1 MIKTIILTF
10 SLFFIL
16 SCNNDDKNS
25 NFQSTVIPFTEIGK
39 GSLYGNGSEN
49 ISQSNLL
56 INNQIDWQNLI
67 DQMNSVNNISNNFTE
82 NTIDF
87 DSYSIVAIFLEI
99 KPTGWEVSIT
109 NITENETNIS
119 VSILE
124 SKMDNTVITQPF
136 HIVKIPKTNKEI
148 VVEMR

>member
-1 MIKTIILTF
+1 M
-10 SLFFIL
+10 L
-16 SCNNDDKNS
+16 SCNSDDKNS

-39 GSLYGNGSEN
+39 GSLDGNGSEN
-49 ISQSNLL
+49 ISQSNRL
-56 INNQIDWQNLI
+56 INDQTDWQNLI
-67 DQMNSVNNISNNFTE
+67 YQMNSVNNISNNFTE
-82 NTIDF
+82 TTIDF

-124 SKMDNTVITQPF
+124 TKMENTVITQPF

-148 VVEMR
+148 MIEMR

>member
-1 MIKTIILTF
+1 MKILILTF
-10 SLFFIL
+10 SLFFML
-16 SCNNDDKNS
+16 SCNNDDNNS
-25 NFQSTVIPFTEIGK
+25 NFQSTVIAFTEIGK
-39 GSLYGNGSEN
+39 GNLDGNGSEN
-49 ISQSNLL
+49 VSQSNLL
-56 INNQIDWQNLI
+56 INNQTDWQNLI

-82 NTIDF
+82 TTIDF

-119 VSILE
+119 VSIQE
-124 SKMDNTVITQPF
+124 TEMDNTVITQPF

-148 VVEMR
+148 VIE